1 MTAVK
6 LLSGARKVRRR
17 IIFFSL
23 VLMLTT
29 LATWVM
35 ADILWRG
42 SGMNSCETS
51 ILILF
56 AILFTPVSL
65 GIVQALTGFLILWRG
80 RDPARLLSL
89 LENADAPPELPV
101 TAIVLPIFN
110 EDVSRVYE
118 GLRSIYRS
126 VERTGH
132 LNRFDFF
139 ILSDSND
146 PNKWIEE
153 EMAWAELCKQVQ
165 GFGRIFYRKRKTA
178 LNRKSGNISD
188 FCRRWGSKYRCMVIL
203 DADSIMSGDCLVKLA
218 QLMELNPQAGIIQA
232 APVQALSES
241 FFGRL
246 MQFAGSLY
254 GPVFQ
259 AGLNFWQAD
268 EGNYWGHNAIIRLA
282 PFIEHCALPDLP
294 ASKTPRAKFMS
305 HDYVEA
311 ALMRRAGYEV
321 WLAYGLGGSYE
332 GGPPTLLDMAKRD
345 RRWCRGNFQHSWLVL
360 SPHVRPINRLHLAL
374 GIMSYL
380 SSPLW
385 LLFMLIGTL
394 QFWLSSR
401 FAVHTYNSDVGLS
414 SFLDIGGNQLALILF
429 ATTISLLFLPK
440 LLGLLLILRKK
451 KTAQPFGGRLRATLS
466 VLLEHLFSMLV
477 TPILMLFHSRFV
489 LGVLAGQEVGWGT
502 QRRGGEDG
510 IDWGEALTAYWGHSL
525 IGILWGFVAW
535 HINPAFF
542 WWMSPIFIGL
552 LLSIPLA
559 ILLSKKSVGSLL
571 CRMKLLSTPQ
581 EISPPVELAELQTSL
596 SLCEQHV
603 PPLDLLRKNYGF
615 MQVVIDPYVNAIHIA
630 LLRRHNKRRLDSA
643 YFDGLQRRVVEEGP
657 DVLSRREQMALL
669 MNPEC
674 MTWLHE
680 QIWLLPPE
688 KLAPW
693 WMIALRQ
700 YNILESKPQTALYLP

>member
-1 MTAVK
+1 
-6 LLSGARKVRRR
+6 
-17 IIFFSL
+17 
-23 VLMLTT
+23 
-29 LATWVM
+29 
-35 ADILWRG
+35 
-42 SGMNSCETS
+42 
-51 ILILF
+51 
-56 AILFTPVSL
+56 
-65 GIVQALTGFLILWRG
+65 
-80 RDPARLLSL
+80 
-89 LENADAPPELPV
+89 
-101 TAIVLPIFN
+101 
-110 EDVSRVYE
+110 
-118 GLRSIYRS
+118 
-126 VERTGH
+126 
-132 LNRFDFF
+132 
-139 ILSDSND
+139 
-146 PNKWIEE
+146 
-153 EMAWAELCKQVQ
+153 
-165 GFGRIFYRKRKTA
+165 
-178 LNRKSGNISD
+178 
-188 FCRRWGSKYRCMVIL
+188 
-203 DADSIMSGDCLVKLA
+203 
-218 QLMELNPQAGIIQA
+218 
-232 APVQALSES
+232 
-241 FFGRL
+241 

-254 GPVFQ
+254 GLVFQ

-385 LLFMLIGTL
+385 LFFMLLGTL
-394 QFWLSSR
+394 QFWIASR
-401 FAVHTYNSDVGLS
+401 FPVRTFDSDVGLS
-414 SFLDIGGNQLALILF
+414 SFLDIGGNQLAIILF

-440 LLGLLLILRKK
+440 LLALLLILRDRQA
-451 KTAQPFGGRLRATLS
+451 AQPFGGRLRATVS
-466 VLLEHLFSMLV
+466 VLIEHLFSMLI

-489 LGVLAGQEVGWGT
+489 LGVMAGQEVGWGP

-510 IDWGEALTAYWGHSL
+510 IDWGEAIEAYGGHTL
-525 IGILWGFVAW
+525 VGILWGALAW

-552 LLSIPLA
+552 VVSIPLTL
-559 ILLSKKSVGSLL
+559 LLSKVSTGNALR
-571 CRMKLLSTPQ
+571 RMKLFMTPQ
-581 EISPPVELAELQTSL
+581 ESDPPVELAELKISL
-596 SLCEQHV
+596 EVCDQHV
-603 PPLDLLRKNYGF
+603 PPLEPLRKNYGF

-630 LLRRHNKRRLDSA
+630 LLRRHNKRRLDST
-643 YFDGLQRRVVEEGP
+643 YFTQLQDRVVAEGP

-674 MTWLHE
+674 MAWLHE
-680 QIWLLPPE
+680 QIWLLPSD

-693 WMIALRQ
+693 WMMALRQ
-700 YNILESKPQTALYLP
+700 YNILESKPKTALYL

>member
-1 MTAVK
+1 MTTVK
-6 LLSGARKVRRR
+6 LLSGAQKVRRR
-17 IIFFSL
+17 IFFFSL
-23 VLMLTT
+23 VLLLTT
-29 LATWVM
+29 LAAWVM

-42 SGMNSCETS
+42 GMNSCEIA

-56 AILFTPVSL
+56 TILFLPVSF
-65 GIVQALTGFLILWRG
+65 GVVQALTGFIILWRR

-89 LENADAPPELPV
+89 LETTSALPELPV
-101 TAIVLPIFN
+101 TAVVLPIFN

-118 GLRSIYRS
+118 GLRAIYRS
-126 VERTGH
+126 VEKTGQLQH
-132 LNRFDFF
+132 FDFF

-153 EMAWAELCKQVQ
+153 EMAWAELCKQVS

-188 FCRRWGSKYRCMVIL
+188 FCRRWGSKYRYMVIL
-203 DADSIMSGDCLVKLA
+203 DADSVMSGDSLVKLA

-232 APVQALSES
+232 APVQALSDTL
-241 FFGRL
+241 FGRG

-332 GGPPTLLDMAKRD
+332 GGPPTLTDMAKRD
-345 RRWCRGNFQHSWLVL
+345 RRWCRGNFQHSWLML
-360 SPHVRPINRLHLAL
+360 SPHVRPINRLHLTL

-385 LLFMLIGTL
+385 LFFMLLGTV
-394 QFWLSSR
+394 QFIIASR
-401 FAVHTYNSDVGLS
+401 FTERTFDSDVGLS
-414 SFLDIGGNQLALILF
+414 SFLDIGGNQLAVILF
-429 ATTISLLFLPK
+429 ATTIFLLFLPK
-440 LLGLLLILRKK
+440 LLGLTLILFRKQAAK
-451 KTAQPFGGRLRATLS
+451 PFGGRLRATIS
-466 VLLEHLFSMLV
+466 VLLEHLFSMLI
-477 TPILMLFHSRFV
+477 TPVLMLFHSRFV
-489 LGVLAGQEVGWGT
+489 LGVLAGQEVGWGS
-502 QRRGGEDG
+502 QRRGGDDG
-510 IDWGEALTAYWGHSL
+510 IEWGEAIEAHWGHAL
-525 IGILWGFVAW
+525 IGTVWAILAW
-535 HINPAFF
+535 WINPAFF

-552 LLSIPLA
+552 IGSIPLSV
-559 ILLSKKSVGSLL
+559 LLSKTSFGTALRRFGLL
-571 CRMKLLSTPQ
+571 ITPQ
-581 EISPPVELAELQTSL
+581 ESHPPLELTELQANLDACS
-596 SLCEQHV
+596 QHI
-603 PPLDLLRKNYGF
+603 PPLEPLRKNYGF
-615 MQVVIDPYVNAIHIA
+615 MQVVIDPYVNAIHLS
-630 LLRRHNKRRLDSA
+630 LLRRRSKHRRLDSA
-643 YFDGLQRRVVEEGP
+643 YFTQLQNRVVAEGP

-669 MNPEC
+669 LTPEC
-674 MTWLHE
+674 MAWLHE

-693 WMIALRQ
+693 WMTALRQ
-700 YNILESKPQTALYLP
+700 YNILESKPKTALYL

>member
-1 MTAVK
+1 MTTAVK
-6 LLSGARKVRRR
+6 LLSGAQKVRRR

-23 VLMLTT
+23 VLLLTT

-35 ADILWRG
+35 ADLLWRG
-42 SGMNSCETS
+42 GGMNSCETS

-56 AILFTPVSL
+56 AVLFTPVSL
-65 GIVQALTGFLILWRG
+65 GVVQALAGFLVIWIN

-89 LENADAPPELPV
+89 VEKNSTPPELPV
-101 TAIVLPIFN
+101 TAVVLPIFN

-118 GLRSIYRS
+118 GLRAIYRS
-126 VERTGH
+126 VEKTGQLKH
-132 LNRFDFF
+132 FDFF

-153 EMAWAELCKQVQ
+153 EMAWAELCKQVK
-165 GFGRIFYRKRKTA
+165 GFGRIFYRKRKIA

-188 FCRRWGSKYRCMVIL
+188 FCRRWGSKYRYMVIL
-203 DADSIMSGDCLVKLA
+203 DADSVISGDCLVKLS

-232 APVQALSES
+232 SPVQALSETL
-241 FFGRL
+241 FGRF
-246 MQFAGSLY
+246 MQFAGTLY
-254 GPVFQ
+254 GPIFQ

-294 ASKTPRAKFMS
+294 ASKIPRAKFMS

-332 GGPPTLLDMAKRD
+332 GGPPTLTDMAKRD
-345 RRWCRGNFQHSWLVL
+345 RRWCRGNFQHSWLML
-360 SPHVRPINRLHLAL
+360 SPHVRPINRLHLML

-385 LLFMLIGTL
+385 LFFMLIGTL
-394 QFWLSSR
+394 QFWIASR
-401 FAVHTYNSDVGLS
+401 LAVRTFDYDVGLS
-414 SFLDIGGNQLALILF
+414 SFLDIGGNQLAIIRF

-440 LLGLLLILRKK
+440 LLALFLILRSKE
-451 KTAQPFGGRLRATLS
+451 ASRPFGGRLRATLS
-466 VLLEHLFSMLV
+466 VFLEHLFSMLI
-477 TPILMLFHSRFV
+477 TPVLMLFHSRFV
-489 LGVLAGQEVGWGT
+489 LGVMAGQEVGWGP

-510 IDWGEALTAYWGHSL
+510 IEWGEAIEAHGGHTLTGLVWGL
-525 IGILWGFVAW
+525 LAW
-535 HINPAFF
+535 WANPAFF

-552 LLSIPLA
+552 IVSIPLSV
-559 ILLSKKSVGSLL
+559 LLSKVSVGTAL
-571 CRMKLLSTPQ
+571 CRMKLFITPQ
-581 EISPPVELAELQTSL
+581 ESNPPIELSELKTHL
-596 SLCEQHV
+596 DACEQHV
-603 PPLDLLRKNYGF
+603 LPLELLRKNYGF

-643 YFDGLQRRVVEEGP
+643 YFSQLQNRVIAEGP
-657 DVLSRREQMALL
+657 DVLSRREQLALL
-669 MNPEC
+669 MNPQC
-674 MTWLHE
+674 MAWLHE
-680 QIWLLPPE
+680 QIWILPPE
-688 KLAPW
+688 KLASW
-693 WMIALRQ
+693 WMIAMRQ
-700 YNILESKPQTALYLP
+700 YNILESKPQTALYL

>member
-6 LLSGARKVRRR
+6 LLSGAQKVRRR
-17 IIFFSL
+17 ILFFSL
-23 VLMLTT
+23 VFLLTT
-29 LATWVM
+29 LAAWVM

-42 SGMNSCETS
+42 GMNSCEIA

-56 AILFTPVSL
+56 TILFLPVSF
-65 GIVQALTGFLILWRG
+65 GVVQALTGFFILWRR
-80 RDPARLLSL
+80 RDPSRLLSL
-89 LENADAPPELPV
+89 LETTSALPELPV
-101 TAIVLPIFN
+101 TAVVLPIFN

-118 GLRSIYRS
+118 GLRAIYRS

-132 LNRFDFF
+132 LSRFDFF

-153 EMAWAELCKQVQ
+153 EMAWAELCKQVS

-188 FCRRWGSKYRCMVIL
+188 FCRRWGSKYRYMVIL
-203 DADSIMSGDCLVKLA
+203 DADSVMSGDSLVKLA

-232 APVQALSES
+232 APVQALSDTL
-241 FFGRL
+241 FGRG

-385 LLFMLIGTL
+385 LFFMLLGTL
-394 QFWLSSR
+394 QFWLASR
-401 FAVHTYNSDVGLS
+401 FPVRTFDSDVGLS
-414 SFLDIGGNQLALILF
+414 SFLDIGGSQLAIILF

-440 LLGLLLILRKK
+440 LLGLLLVLRDRQ
-451 KTAQPFGGRLRATLS
+451 AARPFGGRLRATVS
-466 VLLEHLFSMLV
+466 VLIEHLFSMLI
-477 TPILMLFHSRFV
+477 TPILMIFHSRFV
-489 LGVLAGQEVGWGT
+489 LGVMAGQEVGWGP
-502 QRRGGEDG
+502 QRRGGENG
-510 IDWGEALTAYWGHSL
+510 ADWGEAIEAYGGHTL
-525 IGILWGFVAW
+525 VGILWGLLAW

-552 LLSIPLA
+552 FVSIPLTV
-559 ILLSKKSVGSLL
+559 LLGKVSAGNALR
-571 CRMKLLSTPQ
+571 RMKLFMTPQ
-581 EISPPVELAELQTSL
+581 ESNPPIELAELQVSL
-596 SLCEQHV
+596 DVCDQHV
-603 PPLDLLRKNYGF
+603 PPLEPLRKNYGF

-630 LLRRHNKRRLDSA
+630 LLRRHNKRRLEGT
-643 YFDGLQRRVVEEGP
+643 YFTQLQDRVVAEGP
-657 DVLSRREQMALL
+657 DVLNRREQMALL

-674 MTWLHE
+674 MAWLHE
-680 QIWLLPPE
+680 QIWMLPSE

-693 WMIALRQ
+693 WMMALRQ
-700 YNILESKPQTALYLP
+700 YNILESKPQTALYL

>member
-6 LLSGARKVRRR
+6 ILSGAQKVRRR
-17 IIFFSL
+17 ILFFSL
-23 VLMLTT
+23 VFLLIT

-42 SGMNSCETS
+42 GGMNSCEVA

-56 AILFTPVSL
+56 TILFTPVSL
-65 GIVQALTGFLILWRG
+65 GVIQALTGFVILWRR
-80 RDPARLLSL
+80 RDPARLLDR
-89 LENADAPPELPV
+89 LEKTSTLPELPV
-101 TAIVLPIFN
+101 TAVVLPIFN

-118 GLRSIYRS
+118 GLRAIYRS
-126 VERTGH
+126 VERTGN
-132 LNRFDFF
+132 LSRFDFF

-153 EMAWAELCKQVQ
+153 EMAWAELCKQVK

-188 FCRRWGSKYRCMVIL
+188 FCRRWGSKYRYMVIL
-203 DADSIMSGDCLVKLA
+203 DADSVMSGDCLVKLA

-232 APVQALSES
+232 APVQALSET
-241 FFGRL
+241 FFGRG

-254 GPVFQ
+254 GPIFQ

-294 ASKTPRAKFMS
+294 ASKIPRAKFMS

-385 LLFMLIGTL
+385 LFFMILGTM
-394 QFWLSSR
+394 QFWLVSR
-401 FAVHTYNSDVGLS
+401 FPIRTYDADVGLS
-414 SFLDIGGNQLALILF
+414 SLLDIPGNQLAIILF
-429 ATTISLLFLPK
+429 STTIFLLFLPK
-440 LLGLLLILRKK
+440 LLSLLLVLRNGE
-451 KTAQPFGGRLRATLS
+451 TSRPFGGRLRVTIS
-466 VLLEHLFSMLV
+466 VFIEHLFSMLI

-489 LGVLAGQEVGWGT
+489 LGVMAGQDVGWGP
-502 QRRGGEDG
+502 QRRGGENG
-510 IDWGEALTAYWGHSL
+510 ICWGEAFEAYGGHTV
-525 IGILWGFVAW
+525 IGIAWGLLAW
-535 HINPAFF
+535 EINPAFF

-552 LLSIPLA
+552 IVSIP
-559 ILLSKKSVGSLL
+559 VSLL
-571 CRMKLLSTPQ
+571 LGKVSTGTAMRRMKLFTTPQ
-581 EISPPVELAELQTSL
+581 ESNPPVELAELQVSL
-596 SLCEQHV
+596 EVCDQHV
-603 PPLDLLRKNYGF
+603 PPLEPLRKNYGF

-643 YFDGLQRRVVEEGP
+643 YFSQLQNRVVAEGP

-674 MTWLHE
+674 MAWLHE
-680 QIWLLPPE
+680 QIWMLPPE
-688 KLAPW
+688 KLASW
-693 WMIALRQ
+693 WMMALRQ
-700 YNILESKPQTALYLP
+700 YNILESKPKTALYL

>member
-6 LLSGARKVRRR
+6 LLSGAQKVRRR
-17 IIFFSL
+17 IFFFSL
-23 VLMLTT
+23 VLLLTT
-29 LATWVM
+29 LAAWVM

-42 SGMNSCETS
+42 GMNSCEIA

-56 AILFTPVSL
+56 TILFLPVSF
-65 GIVQALTGFLILWRG
+65 GVVQALTGFFILWRG

-89 LENADAPPELPV
+89 LEKTTPPAELPV
-101 TAIVLPIFN
+101 TAVVLPIFN

-118 GLRSIYRS
+118 GLRAIYRS
-126 VERTGH
+126 VEKTGN
-132 LNRFDFF
+132 LARFDFF

-153 EMAWAELCKQVQ
+153 EMAWAELCKQVH
-165 GFGRIFYRKRKTA
+165 GFGRIFYRKRKIS

-188 FCRRWGSKYRCMVIL
+188 FCRRWGSKYRYMVIL
-203 DADSIMSGDCLVKLA
+203 DADSVISGDCLVKLA
-218 QLMELNPQAGIIQA
+218 QLMELHPQAGIIQA
-232 APVQALSES
+232 APVQAMSES
-241 FFGRL
+241 LFGRF
-246 MQFAGSLY
+246 MQFAGTLY
-254 GPVFQ
+254 GPIFQ

-294 ASKTPRAKFMS
+294 ASKTPRAKYMS

-332 GGPPTLLDMAKRD
+332 GGPPTLTDMAKRD
-345 RRWCRGNFQHSWLVL
+345 RRWCRGNFQHSWLML
-360 SPHVRPINRLHLAL
+360 SPHVRPINRLHLTL

-385 LLFMLIGTL
+385 FFFMLLGTL
-394 QFWLSSR
+394 QFVLASR
-401 FAVHTYNSDVGLS
+401 FTERTFDYDVGLS
-414 SFLDIGGNQLALILF
+414 SFLDIGGNRLAVILF

-440 LLGLLLILRKK
+440 LLGLFLILRRRQD
-451 KTAQPFGGRLRATLS
+451 AVPFGGRLRATAS
-466 VLLEHLFSMLV
+466 VMLEHLFSMLI

-489 LGVLAGQEVGWGT
+489 LGVMAGQEVGWGS
-502 QRRGGEDG
+502 QRRGGDDG
-510 IDWGEALTAYWGHSL
+510 IDWGEAIEAHWGHAL
-525 IGILWGFVAW
+525 IGSVWGVLAW
-535 HINPAFF
+535 WINPAFF

-552 LLSIPLA
+552 VCSIPLSV
-559 ILLSKKSVGSLL
+559 LLSKTSAGSASR
-571 CRMKLLSTPQ
+571 RMGLFVTPQ
-581 EISPPVELAELQTSL
+581 ESIPPLELAELQVNL
-596 SLCEQHV
+596 EACMQHI
-603 PPLDLLRKNYGF
+603 PPLEPLRKNYGF
-615 MQVVIDPYVNAIHIA
+615 MQVVIDPYVNAIHLS
-630 LLRRHNKRRLDSA
+630 LLRRRSKHRRLDSA
-643 YFDGLQRRVVEEGP
+643 YFTQLQNRVVAEGP

-669 MNPEC
+669 LTPEC
-674 MTWLHE
+674 MAWLHE

-693 WMIALRQ
+693 WMTALRQ
-700 YNILESKPQTALYLP
+700 YNILESKPKTALYL

>member
-6 LLSGARKVRRR
+6 ILSGAQKIRRR
-17 IIFFSL
+17 ILFFSL
-23 VLMLTT
+23 AFLLIT

-42 SGMNSCETS
+42 GGMNSCEIA

-56 AILFTPVSL
+56 TILFTPVSL
-65 GIVQALTGFLILWRG
+65 GVVQALTGFILLWRG
-80 RDPARLLSL
+80 RDPARLLNR
-89 LENADAPPELPV
+89 LEKTDTLPDLPV
-101 TAIVLPIFN
+101 TAVVLPIFN

-118 GLRSIYRS
+118 GLRAIYRS

-132 LNRFDFF
+132 LSRFDFF

-153 EMAWAELCKQVQ
+153 EMAWAELCKQVT

-188 FCRRWGSKYRCMVIL
+188 FCRRWGGKYRYMVIL
-203 DADSIMSGDCLVKLA
+203 DADSVMSGDCLVKLA

-241 FFGRL
+241 FFGRG

-254 GPVFQ
+254 GPLFQ
-259 AGLNFWQAD
+259 AGLNYWQAD

-360 SPHVRPINRLHLAL
+360 SPHVRPINRMHLAL

-385 LLFMLIGTL
+385 LFFMIIGTM
-394 QFWLSSR
+394 QFWIVSR
-401 FAVHTYNSDVGLS
+401 YPVHTFDSDVGLS
-414 SFLDIGGNQLALILF
+414 SLLDIGGNQLAITLF
-429 ATTISLLFLPK
+429 IIIISLLFLPK
-440 LLGLLLILRKK
+440 LLSLILILRRKE
-451 KTAQPFGGRLRATLS
+451 TSHPFGGRLRATVS
-466 VLLEHLFSMLV
+466 VVIEHLFSMLI
-477 TPILMLFHSRFV
+477 TPILMIFHSRFV
-489 LGVLAGQEVGWGT
+489 LGVMAGQEVGWGP
-502 QRRGGEDG
+502 QRRGGKDG
-510 IDWGEALTAYWGHSL
+510 IDWGEALEAYGGHTL
-525 IGILWGFVAW
+525 IGILWGLLAW
-535 HINPAFF
+535 KINPAFF
-542 WWMSPIFIGL
+542 WWMSPVFIGL
-552 LLSIPLA
+552 VASIPVSL
-559 ILLSKKSVGSLL
+559 LLSKVSAGTALR
-571 CRMKLLSTPQ
+571 RMKLFITPQ
-581 EISPPVELAELQTSL
+581 ESNPPVELAELKVSL
-596 SLCEQHV
+596 AVCDQHV
-603 PPLDLLRKNYGF
+603 PPLEPLRKNYGF

-643 YFDGLQRRVVEEGP
+643 YFSELQNRVITEGP
-657 DVLSRREQMALL
+657 DVLTRREQMALL

-674 MTWLHE
+674 MAWLHE
-680 QIWLLPPE
+680 QIWKLPSE
-688 KLAPW
+688 KLAAW
-693 WMIALRQ
+693 WTMALRQ
-700 YNILESKPQTALYLP
+700 YNVLESKPQTALYL

>member
-1 MTAVK
+1 MTAAK
-6 LLSGARKVRRR
+6 LLSGAQKVRRR
-17 IIFFSL
+17 IFFFSL
-23 VLMLTT
+23 VLLLIT

-42 SGMNSCETS
+42 GMNSCEVA

-56 AILFTPVSL
+56 AVLFTPVSF
-65 GIVQALTGFLILWRG
+65 GIVQALTGFYILWRR

-89 LENADAPPELPV
+89 LEKTETPIELPV
-101 TAIVLPIFN
+101 TAVVLPIFN

-126 VERTGH
+126 VEKTGNLSH
-132 LNRFDFF
+132 FDFF

-153 EMAWAELCKQVQ
+153 EMAWAELCKQVHA
-165 GFGRIFYRKRKTA
+165 FGRIFYRKRKIA

-188 FCRRWGSKYRCMVIL
+188 FCRRWGGKYRYMVIL
-203 DADSIMSGDCLVKLA
+203 DADSVMSGDCLIKLA
-218 QLMELNPQAGIIQA
+218 QLMELNPQSGIIQA
-232 APVQALSES
+232 APVQAMSES
-241 FFGRL
+241 LFGRF
-246 MQFAGSLY
+246 MQFAGTLY
-254 GPVFQ
+254 GPIFQ

-294 ASKTPRAKFMS
+294 ASKTPRAKYMS

-332 GGPPTLLDMAKRD
+332 GGPPTLTDMAKRD
-345 RRWCRGNFQHSWLVL
+345 RRWCRGNFQHSWLML
-360 SPHVRPINRLHLAL
+360 SPHVRPINRLHLTL

-385 LLFMLIGTL
+385 FFFMLLGTM
-394 QFWLSSR
+394 QFVIASR
-401 FAVHTYNSDVGLS
+401 FTQRTFDYDVGLS
-414 SFLDIGGNQLALILF
+414 SFLDIGGNRLAIILF
-429 ATTISLLFLPK
+429 ATTIFLLFLPK
-440 LLGLLLILRKK
+440 LLGLILILRRKQA
-451 KTAQPFGGRLRATLS
+451 AQPFGGRLRVTAS
-466 VLLEHLFSMLV
+466 VFLEHLFSMLI

-489 LGVLAGQEVGWGT
+489 LGVMAGQEVGWGS
-502 QRRGGEDG
+502 QRRGGDDG
-510 IDWGEALTAYWGHSL
+510 IEWGEAIEAHWGHVL
-525 IGILWGFVAW
+525 IGSIWGILAW
-535 HINPAFF
+535 WINPAFF

-552 LLSIPLA
+552 VGSIPLSV
-559 ILLSKKSVGSLL
+559 ILSKTSIGAAFHRYGLF
-571 CRMKLLSTPQ
+571 MTPQ
-581 EISPPVELAELQTSL
+581 ESSPPVELSELQTNL
-596 SLCEQHV
+596 DACKQHI
-603 PPLDLLRKNYGF
+603 PPLEPLRKNYGF

-630 LLRRHNKRRLDSA
+630 LLRRRNKHRRLDSA
-643 YFDGLQRRVVEEGP
+643 YFTQLQNRVVAEGP

-669 MNPEC
+669 LNPEC
-674 MTWLHE
+674 MAWLHE

-693 WMIALRQ
+693 WMTALRQ
-700 YNILESKPQTALYLP
+700 YNILESKPKTALYL

>member
-1 MTAVK
+1 MTTVK
-6 LLSGARKVRRR
+6 LLSGAQKVRRR

-23 VLMLTT
+23 VLLLIT

-42 SGMNSCETS
+42 GGMNSCEIA

-56 AILFTPVSL
+56 AILFAPVSL
-65 GIVQALTGFLILWRG
+65 GIVQALTGFLVLWHR

-89 LENADAPPELPV
+89 LEKNPALPELPV
-101 TAIVLPIFN
+101 TAVVLPIFN

-118 GLRSIYRS
+118 GLRAIYRS
-126 VERTGH
+126 VEKTGQLKH
-132 LNRFDFF
+132 FDFF

-153 EMAWAELCKQVQ
+153 EMAWAELCKQVR
-165 GFGRIFYRKRKTA
+165 GFGRIFYRKRKIA

-188 FCRRWGSKYRCMVIL
+188 FCRRWGSKYRYMVIL
-203 DADSIMSGDCLVKLA
+203 DADSVISGDCLVKLS

-241 FFGRL
+241 LFGRF
-246 MQFAGSLY
+246 MQFAGTLY

-294 ASKTPRAKFMS
+294 ASKIPRAKFMS

-332 GGPPTLLDMAKRD
+332 GGPPTLTDMAKRD
-345 RRWCRGNFQHSWLVL
+345 RRWCRGNFQHSWLML
-360 SPHVRPINRLHLAL
+360 SPHVRPVNRLHLLL

-385 LLFMLIGTL
+385 LFFMVIGTL
-394 QFWLSSR
+394 QFGIASR
-401 FAVHTYNSDVGLS
+401 LAVRTFDYDVGLS
-414 SFLDIGGNQLALILF
+414 SFLDIGGNQLAIILF
-429 ATTISLLFLPK
+429 ATTIFLLFLPK
-440 LLGLLLILRKK
+440 LLSLFLILRSSQE
-451 KTAQPFGGRLRATLS
+451 ARPFGGRLRAAVS
-466 VLLEHLFSMLV
+466 VLLEHLFSMLI
-477 TPILMLFHSRFV
+477 TPVLMLFHSRFV
-489 LGVLAGQEVGWGT
+489 LGVMAGQEVGWGP
-502 QRRGGEDG
+502 QRRGGDDG
-510 IDWGEALTAYWGHSL
+510 IEWGEAIEAHGGHTVT
-525 IGILWGFVAW
+525 GFLWGLLAW
-535 HINPAFF
+535 WINPAFF
-542 WWMSPIFIGL
+542 WWMSPIFTGL
-552 LLSIPLA
+552 IISIPLSV
-559 ILLSKKSVGSLL
+559 LLSKTSAGTALRK
-571 CRMKLLSTPQ
+571 MKLFVTPQ
-581 EISPPVELAELQTSL
+581 ESGPPVELAELQTNL
-596 SLCEQHV
+596 DACKQHV
-603 PPLDLLRKNYGF
+603 QPLEPLRKNYGF

-643 YFDGLQRRVVEEGP
+643 YFSGLQDRVIAEGP
-657 DVLSRREQMALL
+657 DVLSRREQLALL

-674 MTWLHE
+674 MAWLHE

-700 YNILESKPQTALYLP
+700 YNILDSKPKTALYL

>member
-6 LLSGARKVRRR
+6 LLSGEKKVRRR
-17 IIFFSL
+17 IVFFSL
-23 VLMLTT
+23 VLALVT
-29 LATWVM
+29 LAVWVM

-42 SGMNSCETS
+42 GGMNSCEIA

-56 AILFTPVSL
+56 AILFFPLSFGV
-65 GIVQALTGFLILWRG
+65 VQAVTGFIILCRG
-80 RDPARLLSL
+80 RDSARLLNRL
-89 LENADAPPELPV
+89 DQADASGEISV
-101 TAIVLPIFN
+101 TAVVLPIFN
-110 EDVSRVYE
+110 ENVSQVYE
-118 GLRSIYRS
+118 GLRAIYRS
-126 VERTGH
+126 VEKTGC
-132 LNRFDFF
+132 LQQFDFF

-153 EMAWAELCKQVQ
+153 EMAWAELCKQVN
-165 GFGRIFYRKRKTA
+165 GFGRIFYRKRKIP

-188 FCRRWGSKYRCMVIL
+188 FCRRWGSNYRYMVIL
-203 DADSIMSGDCLVKLA
+203 DADSIVSGDCLVKLA
-218 QLMELNPQAGIIQA
+218 RLMELSPQAGIIQA
-232 APVQALSES
+232 APVQAMSES
-241 FFGRL
+241 LFGRL
-246 MQFAGSLY
+246 MQFAGTLY

-345 RRWCRGNFQHSWLVL
+345 RRWCRGNFQHSWLIL

-385 LLFMLIGTL
+385 LFFMLLGTL
-394 QFWLSSR
+394 QFWIVSR
-401 FAVHTYNSDVGLS
+401 FPVRTYYSDVGLS
-414 SFLDIGGNQLALILF
+414 SLLDIDGDLLAIMLF
-429 ATTISLLFLPK
+429 VTTIFLLFLPK
-440 LLGLLLILRKK
+440 LLSLFLILRSRE
-451 KTAQPFGGRLRATLS
+451 ASLPFGGRLRATLGIF
-466 VLLEHLFSMLV
+466 LEHFFSILI

-489 LGVLAGQEVGWGT
+489 LGVLAGQEVGWGP
-502 QRRGGEDG
+502 QRRGGKDG
-510 IDWGEALTAYWGHSL
+510 INLGEAFAAYSGQTL
-525 IGILWGFVAW
+525 IGVLWGLLAW
-535 HINPAFF
+535 KINPAFF

-552 LLSIPLA
+552 VASIPVSL
-559 ILLSKKSVGSLL
+559 LLSKVSAGTALR
-571 CRMKLLSTPQ
+571 RMKLLITPQ
-581 EISPPVELAELQTSL
+581 ESDPPVELAELRASL
-596 SLCEQHV
+596 EVCDHHI
-603 PPLDLLRKNYGF
+603 PPLEPLRRNYGF

-630 LLRRHNKRRLDSA
+630 LLHRKNKRRLDSA
-643 YFDGLQRRVVEEGP
+643 YFSGLQNRAVAEGP
-657 DVLSRREQMALL
+657 DALSRREQMALL

-674 MTWLHE
+674 MIWLHE
-680 QIWLLPPE
+680 QIWMLPPE

-693 WMIALRQ
+693 WSIALKQ
-700 YNILESKPQTALYLP
+700 YNILSSKPPTALYL

>member
-6 LLSGARKVRRR
+6 LLSGALKVRRR

-23 VLMLTT
+23 VLLLIS

-35 ADILWRG
+35 ADLLWRG
-42 SGMNSCETS
+42 GGMNSCETA
-51 ILILF
+51 IFILF
-56 AILFTPVSL
+56 IILFTPVSL
-65 GIVQALTGFLILWRG
+65 GVVQALTGFLVLWRR
-80 RDPARLLSL
+80 RDPTRLLSL
-89 LENADAPPELPV
+89 LENGTPPPELPV
-101 TAIVLPIFN
+101 TAVVLPIFN
-110 EDVSRVYE
+110 ENVSHVYE
-118 GLRSIYRS
+118 GLRAIYRS
-126 VERTGH
+126 VEKTGQLH
-132 LNRFDFF
+132 HFDFF

-153 EMAWAELCKQVQ
+153 EIAWAELCKQVK
-165 GFGRIFYRKRKTA
+165 GFGKIFYRKRKTA
-178 LNRKSGNISD
+178 LNKKSGNISD
-188 FCRRWGSKYRCMVIL
+188 FCRRWGGKYRYMVIL
-203 DADSIMSGDCLVKLA
+203 DADSVMSGDCLVKLA

-241 FFGRL
+241 FFGRS

-254 GPVFQ
+254 GPLFQ
-259 AGLNFWQAD
+259 AGLNYWQAD

-385 LLFMLIGTL
+385 LFFMILGTM
-394 QFWLSSR
+394 QFWTVSR
-401 FAVHTYNSDVGLS
+401 FPVRTFDSDIGLS
-414 SFLDIGGNQLALILF
+414 SFLDIGGNLLAIILF
-429 ATTISLLFLPK
+429 ATTIFLLFLPK
-440 LLGLLLILRKK
+440 LLSLLLVLRSRE
-451 KTAQPFGGRLRATLS
+451 TAEPFGGRLRATIS
-466 VLLEHLFSMLV
+466 VLIEHFFSMLI

-489 LGVLAGQEVGWGT
+489 LGVMAGQEVGWGP
-502 QRRGGEDG
+502 QRRGGENG
-510 IDWGEALTAYWGHSL
+510 IDWGEALSAYGGHTL
-525 IGILWGFVAW
+525 VGILWGLLAW
-535 HINPAFF
+535 KINPAFF

-552 LLSIPLA
+552 VVSVPVSLV
-559 ILLSKKSVGSLL
+559 LSKISIGSALR
-571 CRMKLLSTPQ
+571 RMKLLITPQ
-581 EISPPVELAELQTSL
+581 ENDPPIELAELQASL
-596 SLCEQHV
+596 EICERHV
-603 PPLDLLRKNYGF
+603 PPLEPLRKNYGF

-643 YFDGLQRRVVEEGP
+643 YFSQLQNRVVAEGP

-669 MNPEC
+669 MNPQC
-674 MTWLHE
+674 MAWLHE
-680 QIWLLPPE
+680 QIWQLPAE
-688 KLAPW
+688 QLGVW
-693 WMIALRQ
+693 WNLALRQ
-700 YNILESKPQTALYLP
+700 YNILESKPQTALYL

>member
-1 MTAVK
+1 MTATK
-6 LLSGARKVRRR
+6 LLSGAQKVRRR
-17 IIFFSL
+17 IVFFSL
-23 VLMLTT
+23 VFLLIT

-42 SGMNSCETS
+42 GMNSCEVA

-65 GIVQALTGFLILWRG
+65 GIVQALTGFIILWRR

-89 LENADAPPELPV
+89 LETTPALPDLPV
-101 TAIVLPIFN
+101 TAVVLPIFN

-118 GLRSIYRS
+118 GLRAIYRS
-126 VERTGH
+126 VERTGN
-132 LNRFDFF
+132 LSRFDFF

-153 EMAWAELCKQVQ
+153 EMAWAELCKQVS
-165 GFGRIFYRKRKTA
+165 GFGRIFYRKRKIA

-188 FCRRWGSKYRCMVIL
+188 FCRRWGSKYRYMVIL
-203 DADSIMSGDCLVKLA
+203 DADSVMSGDCLVKLA

-241 FFGRL
+241 LFGRG

-385 LLFMLIGTL
+385 LFFMIIGTL
-394 QFWLSSR
+394 QFWIASR
-401 FAVHTYNSDVGLS
+401 LTVRTFDFDVGLS
-414 SFLDIGGNQLALILF
+414 RLLDVGGNQLAIILF
-429 ATTISLLFLPK
+429 STTISLLFLPK
-440 LLGLLLILRKK
+440 LLSLLLVLRNKES
-451 KTAQPFGGRLRATLS
+451 ALLFGGRLRATVS
-466 VLLEHLFSMLV
+466 VIIEHFFSMLI

-489 LGVLAGQEVGWGT
+489 LGVMAGQEVGWGT
-502 QRRGGEDG
+502 QRRGGENAA
-510 IDWGEALTAYWGHSL
+510 DWGEAIEAHGGHTI
-525 IGILWGFVAW
+525 IGILWGLLAW
-535 HINPAFF
+535 KINPAFF

-552 LLSIPLA
+552 VSSIPVS
-559 ILLSKKSVGSLL
+559 LLLGKVSVGTAMR
-571 CRMKLLSTPQ
+571 RMNLFITPQ
-581 EISPPVELAELQTSL
+581 ESNPPAELAELKTSL
-596 SLCEQHV
+596 AICDQHA
-603 PPLDLLRKNYGF
+603 PRLEPLRKNYGF

-630 LLRRHNKRRLDSA
+630 LLRRHHKRLEGT
-643 YFDGLQRRVVEEGP
+643 YFTQLQDRVVAEGP
-657 DVLSRREQMALL
+657 DLLSRREQMALL

-674 MTWLHE
+674 MAWLHE
-680 QIWLLPPE
+680 QIWKLPSE

-693 WMIALRQ
+693 WTMALRQ
-700 YNILESKPQTALYLP
+700 YNVLESKPQTALYL

>member
-6 LLSGARKVRRR
+6 LLSGAQKVRRR

-23 VLMLTT
+23 VLLLIT

-42 SGMNSCETS
+42 GMNSCEIA

-65 GIVQALTGFLILWRG
+65 GIVQALTGFIILWRR

-89 LENADAPPELPV
+89 IEKASSLPELPV
-101 TAIVLPIFN
+101 TAVVLPIFN

-118 GLRSIYRS
+118 GLRAIYRS
-126 VERTGH
+126 VERTG
-132 LNRFDFF
+132 NISRFDFF

-153 EMAWAELCKQVQ
+153 EMAWAELCKQVK

-188 FCRRWGSKYRCMVIL
+188 FCRRWGSKYRYMVIL
-203 DADSIMSGDCLVKLA
+203 DADSVMSGDCLVKLA
-218 QLMELNPQAGIIQA
+218 QLMELNPQSGIIQA

-241 FFGRL
+241 FFGRG

-385 LLFMLIGTL
+385 LFFMIIGTL
-394 QFWLSSR
+394 QFWIASR
-401 FAVHTYNSDVGLS
+401 LTVRTFDYDVGLS
-414 SFLDIGGNQLALILF
+414 SLLDIGGNQLAIILF
-429 ATTISLLFLPK
+429 STTISLLFLPK
-440 LLGLLLILRKK
+440 LLSLLLILR
-451 KTAQPFGGRLRATLS
+451 TGQAARPFGGRLRATLS
-466 VLLEHLFSMLV
+466 VLIEHLFSMLI

-489 LGVLAGQEVGWGT
+489 LGVMAGQEVGWGT
-502 QRRGGEDG
+502 QRRGGDDG
-510 IDWGEALTAYWGHSL
+510 VEWGEAVEAHGGHTF
-525 IGILWGFVAW
+525 IGLLWGLLAW

-552 LLSIPLA
+552 VVSIPLSL
-559 ILLSKKSVGSLL
+559 LLSKVSAGTAMRQMQLF
-571 CRMKLLSTPQ
+571 MTPQ
-581 EISPPVELAELQTSL
+581 ESNPPVELAELKVSL
-596 SLCEQHV
+596 EVCDQHV
-603 PPLDLLRKNYGF
+603 PPLELLRKNYGF
-615 MQVVIDPYVNAIHIA
+615 MQVVLDPYVNAIHIA

-643 YFDGLQRRVVEEGP
+643 YFAQLQNRVVTEGP

-674 MTWLHE
+674 MAWLHE
-680 QIWLLPPE
+680 QIWLLPSE
-688 KLAPW
+688 KLALW
-693 WMIALRQ
+693 WRTALRQ
-700 YNILESKPQTALYLP
+700 YNILESKPQTALYL

>member
-1 MTAVK
+1 VTPVK
-6 LLSGARKVRRR
+6 ILSGAQKMRRR
-17 IIFFSL
+17 IIFFSMAL
-23 VLMLTT
+23 LLTT
-29 LATWVM
+29 VATWIM

-42 SGMNSCETS
+42 GGMNSCEIA
-51 ILILF
+51 ILVLF
-56 AILFTPVSL
+56 AILFVPVSL
-65 GIVQALTGFLILWRG
+65 GIVQALTGFIILWRG
-80 RDPARLLSL
+80 RDRARLLNSI
-89 LENADAPPELPV
+89 ENRTPSAELPV
-101 TAIVLPIFN
+101 TAVVLPIFN

-118 GLRSIYRS
+118 GLRAIYRS

-132 LNRFDFF
+132 LAHFDFF

-153 EMAWAELCKQVQ
+153 EMAWAELCKQVH
-165 GFGRIFYRKRKTA
+165 GFGHIFYRKRKVA

-188 FCRRWGSKYRCMVIL
+188 FCRRWGSKYRYMVIL
-203 DADSIMSGDCLVKLA
+203 DADSIMTGDCLVKLS
-218 QLMELNPQAGIIQA
+218 QLMELQPQAGIIQA

-241 FFGRL
+241 LFGRF
-246 MQFAGSLY
+246 MQFAGTLY
-254 GPVFQ
+254 GPLFQ

-332 GGPPTLLDMAKRD
+332 GGPPTLIDMAKRD

-385 LLFMLIGTL
+385 FCFMIIGTL
-394 QFWLSSR
+394 QFWIASR
-401 FAVHTYNSDVGLS
+401 YTILTYASDVGLS
-414 SFLDIGGNQLALILF
+414 SLLDIGGNQLAAGLF
-429 ATTISLLFLPK
+429 AATIFLLFLPK
-440 LLGLLLILRKK
+440 LLSLCLILRSRQ
-451 KTAQPFGGRLRATLS
+451 AARPFGGRLRATLS
-466 VLLEHLFSMLV
+466 VLLEHLFSMLI
-477 TPILMLFHSRFV
+477 TPVLMLFHSRFV

-510 IDWGEALTAYWGHSL
+510 IDWGEAIEAHWGHTL
-525 IGILWGFVAW
+525 LGALWGLLAW
-535 HINPAFF
+535 WINPAFF

-552 LLSIPLA
+552 LGSVPASL
-559 ILLSKKSVGSLL
+559 LLSKTSAGAAL
-571 CRMKLLSTPQ
+571 RHWKLLGTPQ
-581 EISPPVELAELQTSL
+581 ELRPPVELAELQTSL
-596 SLCEQHV
+596 EACKQHV
-603 PPLDLLRKNYGF
+603 PPLEPLRKNYGF

-630 LLRRHNKRRLDSA
+630 LLRRKNKRRLDSA
-643 YFDGLQRRVVEEGP
+643 YFTQLQNRVVAEGP

-669 MNPEC
+669 LNPEC
-674 MTWLHE
+674 MAWLHE
-680 QIWLLPPE
+680 QIWRLPPE
-688 KLAPW
+688 NLSPW
-693 WMIALRQ
+693 WMIALRH
-700 YNILESKPQTALYLP
+700 YNILQSKPQTALHL